1 MSLET
6 KKTLRNQLIYSVFLR
21 NHTQEGTFLSL
32 IPDLDRIK
40 ELGTSIIWLLPIH
53 PIGELNRK
61 GNEGSP
67 YAIQDYNKI
76 NPDYGTLDDL
86 EELVAEI
93 HKRDMKVIIDVVFN
107 HTSPDSYL
115 RKNHPEF
122 FYRTASGDFGNKV
135 ADWADIID
143 LDYNNTDLW
152 EHQIDTLK
160 FWAKHVDGFRCD
172 VASLVPLE
180 FWHQART
187 SVATVNP
194 DTLWLAETVEAD
206 FLKELREI
214 DQVGLSDSEIY
225 QVFDITYDY
234 DVYPSYV
241 DYLTEKISLE
251 SYISIL
257 NFQDSIY
264 PENYIKM
271 RFLENH
277 DRQRA
282 KQIIGNLNDL
292 INWTAFLFFQ
302 KGIPQLYGGQERA
315 VDHLPDLFVKDP
327 VEWEQKIDLTPLIQ
341 RLMSVKKSLP
351 IKGSYKLKA
360 AASDTVVG
368 YYRNGEQ
375 LFLGVFSLKSA
386 VGMVHVDFP
395 DGQYNNL
402 LSDEKISV
410 ENGVLYCA
418 GKPIILQ
425 K

>member
-76 NPDYGTLDDL
+76 NPDYGTLNDL
-86 EELVAEI
+86 DELVAEI

-143 LDYNNTDLW
+143 LDYNNPDLW

-160 FWAKHVDGFRCD
+160 FWTKHVDGFRCD

-180 FWHQART
+180 FWHQARV

-194 DTLWLAETVEAD
+194 DTLWW
-206 FLKELREI
+206 LKQLR
-214 DQVGLSDSEIY
+214 QT
-225 QVFDITYDY
+225 F
-234 DVYPSYV
+234 
-241 DYLTEKISLE
+241 
-251 SYISIL
+251 
-257 NFQDSIY
+257 
-264 PENYIKM
+264 
-271 RFLENH
+271 
-277 DRQRA
+277 
-282 KQIIGNLNDL
+282 
-292 INWTAFLFFQ
+292 
-302 KGIPQLYGGQERA
+302 
-315 VDHLPDLFVKDP
+315 
-327 VEWEQKIDLTPLIQ
+327 
-341 RLMSVKKSLP
+341 
-351 IKGSYKLKA
+351 
-360 AASDTVVG
+360 
-368 YYRNGEQ
+368 
-375 LFLGVFSLKSA
+375 
-386 VGMVHVDFP
+386 
-395 DGQYNNL
+395 
-402 LSDEKISV
+402 
-410 ENGVLYCA
+410 
-418 GKPIILQ
+418 
-425 K
+425 